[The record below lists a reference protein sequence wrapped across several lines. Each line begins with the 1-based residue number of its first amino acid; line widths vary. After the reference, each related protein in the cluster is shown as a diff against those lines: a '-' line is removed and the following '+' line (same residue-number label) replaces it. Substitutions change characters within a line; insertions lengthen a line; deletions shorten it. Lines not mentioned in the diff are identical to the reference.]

1 MNIQTEDKG
10 NLTRYTKN
18 MMISMHGMFKHPAEV
33 VVEGEGDGGK
43 DKFWYITC
51 HYDDVLDEPA
61 EVLHVPPLAVHLGDL
76 QGGDLHIKC
85 GI

>member
-33 VVEGEGDGGK
+33 VVEGEGDGGEMS
-43 DKFWYITC
+43 F
-51 HYDDVLDEPA
+51 
-61 EVLHVPPLAVHLGDL
+61 EVEVNHQSSMD
-76 QGGDLHIKC
+76 
-85 GI
+85 

>member
-33 VVEGEGDGGK
+33 VVEGEGDGG
-43 DKFWYITC
+43 
-51 HYDDVLDEPA
+51 EM
-61 EVLHVPPLAVHLGDL
+61 
-76 QGGDLHIKC
+76 
-85 GI
+85 

>member
-33 VVEGEGDGGK
+33 VVEGEGDGGEMQSIIYETN
-43 DKFWYITC
+43 FNM
-51 HYDDVLDEPA
+51 
-61 EVLHVPPLAVHLGDL
+61 
-76 QGGDLHIKC
+76 
-85 GI
+85 